1 MADLEKTEFTFSDE
15 VADENPRKG
24 GAVVDS
30 GNGDDFEAEVEVVD
44 DTPEHD
50 RNRKPMTDPP
60 KEVTEEELSKY
71 DESVRKRIQ
80 HISKGF
86 HEERRAKESALRERE
101 EAVKLAQQIVEENKK
116 LKGSLHQGQSALLEQ
131 AKKVIANEMD
141 QAKRRFKEA
150 YESGDSDALTAAQE
164 EMTMVKMKAE
174 RVNNFRPAPVQT
186 EQNRVQI
193 QQPAQVR
200 PRLDAK
206 TQEWTEK
213 NTWFGSDDEMTSF
226 ALGFHNKL
234 AKSGITP
241 SSQEYYERIDARMKQ
256 VFPDA
261 FESGK
266 ANGSEDATPSPKKSN
281 VVAPATRSTAP
292 KKIVLTKTQVELA
305 KRLGLTNEQY
315 ARAVAA
321 EMRK

>member
-1 MADLEKTEFTFSDE
+1 MAELDKTEFTFPDE
-15 VADENPRKG
+15 VEEKQSRAGSK
-24 GAVVDS
+24 VV
-30 GNGDDFEAEVEVVD
+30 EAEPEVEIID
-44 DTPEHD
+44 DTPEQD
-50 RNRKPMTDPP
+50 RGRKPMEEPP
-60 KEVTEEELSKY
+60 KDVTDEELSKY
-71 DESVRKRIQ
+71 DEGVRKRIQ
-80 HISKGF
+80 HFTKGY
-86 HEERRAKESALRERE
+86 HEERRAKEAALRERE
-101 EAVKLAQQIVEENKK
+101 EAVKLTQQIIEENKK

-131 AKKVIANEMD
+131 AKKVVANEME
-141 QAKRRFKEA
+141 QAKRKFKEA
-150 YESGDSDALTAAQE
+150 YESGDADALTAAQE
-164 EMTMVKMKAE
+164 EMTVVKMKAE

-186 EQNRVQI
+186 DEKQVQI
-193 QQPAQVR
+193 PTAEPVR

-261 FESGK
+261 FESGETDASGD
-266 ANGSEDATPSPKKSN
+266 ANSSPKRSN

>member
-1 MADLEKTEFTFSDE
+1 MAELDKTEFTFPD
-15 VADENPRKG
+15 
-24 GAVVDS
+24 
-30 GNGDDFEAEVEVVD
+30 EAEEKQSRAGSKVVETEPEVEIID
-44 DTPEHD
+44 DTPEQD
-50 RNRKPMTDPP
+50 RGRKPMEEPP
-60 KEVTEEELSKY
+60 KDVTDEELSKY
-71 DESVRKRIQ
+71 DEGVRKRIQ
-80 HISKGF
+80 HFTKGY
-86 HEERRAKESALRERE
+86 HEERRAKEAALRERE
-101 EAVKLAQQIVEENKK
+101 EAVKLTQQIIEENKK

-131 AKKVIANEMD
+131 AKKVVANEME
-141 QAKRRFKEA
+141 QAKRKFKEA
-150 YESGDSDALTAAQE
+150 YESGDADALTAAQE
-164 EMTMVKMKAE
+164 EMTVVKMKAE

-186 EQNRVQI
+186 DEKQVQI
-193 QQPAQVR
+193 PTAQPVR

-241 SSQEYYERIDARMKQ
+241 SSKEYYERIDARMKQ

-261 FESGK
+261 FESGETET
-266 ANGSEDATPSPKKSN
+266 SEDANPSPKRSN

>member
-1 MADLEKTEFTFSDE
+1 MSEAEKTEFEFPD
-15 VADENPRKG
+15 
-24 GAVVDS
+24 
-30 GNGDDFEAEVEVVD
+30 EAEERESRAGSKVVTPEPEEAEIEVVD
-44 DTPEHD
+44 DTPEED
-50 RNRKPMTDPP
+50 RGRKPMEDPP
-60 KEVTEEELSKY
+60 KEMSDDELSKY
-71 DESVRKRIQ
+71 DEGVRKRIQ
-80 HISKGF
+80 HFTKGY

-101 EAVKLAQQIVEENKK
+101 EAVRLTQQIVEENKK

-131 AKKVIANEMD
+131 AKKVVAKEMEE
-141 QAKRRFKEA
+141 AKRRFKEA
-150 YESGDSDALTAAQE
+150 YESGDADALTSAQE
-164 EMTMVKMKAE
+164 EMTVAKIKAD

-186 EQNRVQI
+186 GENRVQI

-200 PRLDAK
+200 PRLDSK
-206 TQEWTEK
+206 TQEWTER
-213 NTWFGSDDEMTSF
+213 NTWFGNDDEMTSF

-241 SSQEYYERIDARMKQ
+241 SSQEYYERIDSRMKQ

-261 FESGK
+261 FESDRTD
-266 ANGSEDATPSPKKSN
+266 ASEDATPSPKKSN

-292 KKIVLTKTQVELA
+292 KKIVLTKTQVQLA

-315 ARAVAA
+315 ARAVAQ

>member
-1 MADLEKTEFTFSDE
+1 MADMEKTEFEFPDE
-15 VADENPRKG
+15 VEEKQSRAGSK
-24 GAVVDS
+24 VV
-30 GNGDDFEAEVEVVD
+30 ETEPEVEIVD
-44 DTPEHD
+44 DTPEQD
-50 RNRKPMTDPP
+50 RGRKPMEEPP
-60 KEVTEEELSKY
+60 KDVTDEELSKY

-80 HISKGF
+80 HFTKGY
-86 HEERRAKESALRERE
+86 HEERRAKEAALRERE
-101 EAVKLAQQIVEENKK
+101 EAVKLTQQIIEENKK

-131 AKKVIANEMD
+131 AKKVVANEME
-141 QAKRRFKEA
+141 QAKRKFKEA
-150 YESGDSDALTAAQE
+150 YESGDADALTAAQE

-174 RVNNFRPAPVQT
+174 RVNNFRPAPVQDDKK
-186 EQNRVQI
+186 QVQI
-193 QQPAQVR
+193 TTAEPVR
-200 PRLDAK
+200 PKLDAK

-213 NTWFGSDDEMTSF
+213 NTWFGNDDEMTSF

-234 AKSGITP
+234 VKSGVTP
-241 SSQEYYERIDARMKQ
+241 SSPEYYERIDARMKQ

-266 ANGSEDATPSPKKSN
+266 TEASEDAAPSPKKSN
-281 VVAPATRSTAP
+281 VVAPASRSTAP

>member
-1 MADLEKTEFTFSDE
+1 MAELDKTEFTFPDE
-15 VADENPRKG
+15 VEEKKSRAGSK
-24 GAVVDS
+24 VV
-30 GNGDDFEAEVEVVD
+30 ETEPEVEIVD
-44 DTPEHD
+44 DTPEQD
-50 RNRKPMTDPP
+50 RGRKPMEEAPKDVTD
-60 KEVTEEELSKY
+60 EELSKY
-71 DESVRKRIQ
+71 DEGVRKRIQ
-80 HISKGF
+80 HFTKGY
-86 HEERRAKESALRERE
+86 HEERRAKEAALRERE
-101 EAVKLAQQIVEENKK
+101 EAVKLTQQIIEENKK

-131 AKKVIANEMD
+131 AKKVVANEME
-141 QAKRRFKEA
+141 QAKRKFKEA
-150 YESGDSDALTAAQE
+150 YESGDADALTAAQE
-164 EMTMVKMKAE
+164 EMTTVKMRAE

-186 EQNRVQI
+186 DEKQVQI
-193 QQPAQVR
+193 PTAEPIR

-206 TQEWTEK
+206 TQEWTDK
-213 NTWFGSDDEMTSF
+213 NKWFGSDDEMTSF

-234 AKSGITP
+234 VKSGITP
-241 SSQEYYERIDARMKQ
+241 SSSEYYERIDARMKQ

-261 FESGK
+261 FESGETDASGD
-266 ANGSEDATPSPKKSN
+266 ANSSPKRSN

>member
-1 MADLEKTEFTFSDE
+1 MAELDKTEFTFPDE
-15 VADENPRKG
+15 VEEKQSRAGSK
-24 GAVVDS
+24 VV
-30 GNGDDFEAEVEVVD
+30 EAEPEVEIID
-44 DTPEHD
+44 DTPEQD
-50 RNRKPMTDPP
+50 RGRKPMEEPP
-60 KEVTEEELSKY
+60 KDVTDEELSKY
-71 DESVRKRIQ
+71 DEGVRKRIQ
-80 HISKGF
+80 HFTKGY
-86 HEERRAKESALRERE
+86 HEERRAKEAALRERE
-101 EAVKLAQQIVEENKK
+101 EAVKLTQQIIEENKK

-131 AKKVIANEMD
+131 AKKVVANEME
-141 QAKRRFKEA
+141 QAKRKFKEA
-150 YESGDSDALTAAQE
+150 YESGDADALTAAQE
-164 EMTMVKMKAE
+164 EMTTVKMKAE

-186 EQNRVQI
+186 DEKQVQI
-193 QQPAQVR
+193 PTAEPVR

-261 FESGK
+261 FESGETET
-266 ANGSEDATPSPKKSN
+266 SEDANPSPKKSN